1 MGYLKFQSTHFHCVY
16 FYLDRWICILS
27 FARYDYLQ
35 VVSHLIAATKKN
47 TPMFPAQLRQLV
59 ILLVTALH
67 LANSRGS
74 VFYS

>member
-35 VVSHLIAATKKN
+35 VCFASDRRDKKKHSDVSGSTAPVSYTAGHSIA
-47 TPMFPAQLRQLV
+47 PC
-59 ILLVTALH
+59 
-67 LANSRGS
+67 
-74 VFYS
+74 